1 MDFLANKRNDGNGK
15 ADFIFLNTRHV
26 FPIKAPIWT
35 PLSTFITWLLRH
47 RREIRA
53 RQRPNLLFTGGAVNP
68 VAPFDLKDGL
78 VS

>member
-1 MDFLANKRNDGNGK
+1 M
-15 ADFIFLNTRHV
+15 ADFIFLNMRYV
-26 FPIKAPIWT
+26 FPNKEASMDS
-35 PLSTFITWLLRH
+35 STFITWLLRH

-53 RQRPNLLFTGGAVNP
+53 GQRPNLLFTGGAVNP